1 MRPLNE
7 QLPIKSRWRDAHVVS
22 WDLAKTICQNI
33 IYKKPVAFKG
43 LSSKFKVK
51 IFA

>member
-1 MRPLNE
+1 MRLLNG
-7 QLPIKSRWRDAHVVS
+7 QLPIKSRWRDAHVVP
-22 WDLAKTICQNI
+22 WDLAKTIFQNI
-33 IYKKPVAFKG
+33 IYKKPIAFKG